1 MTFVSLGA
9 REDGEISSP
18 LQDAGEDGHGSAVP
32 LRAGG
37 KAGPSLCFGTMIY
50 AAGDNAGGNPFAV
63 LTAVVAPAILTNAC
77 SVLALG
83 TSNRLARVVDRT
95 RVVARELAALEAG
108 GLDDSSTESSQ
119 GQSQRRAQSDY
130 GSWAAQLKGL
140 QARTRLLVK
149 ALRVIYGSLGLFA
162 TAALVSVIGSIVTY
176 YGQRILFQVTAGLA
190 LLAGAVAVVGLASG
204 CALMVH
210 ETRLAV
216 DNLAEEAKM
225 HTRLRR

>member
-1 MTFVSLGA
+1 
-9 REDGEISSP
+9 
-18 LQDAGEDGHGSAVP
+18 
-32 LRAGG
+32 
-37 KAGPSLCFGTMIY
+37 MIY

-95 RVVARELAALEAG
+95 RVVARELALIKPGAANRQLEG
-108 GLDDSSTESSQ
+108 HSQ
-119 GQSQRRAQSDY
+119 GEYD
-130 GSWAAQLKGL
+130 GWAAQLAAL
-140 QARTRLLVK
+140 QVRTQLLVK

-162 TAALVSVIGSIVTY
+162 TAALVSVVGSIVTY
-176 YGQRILFQVTAGLA
+176 YGQRWLFQVTAGLA
-190 LLAGAVAVVGLASG
+190 LLTGAVAVVGLASG

-216 DNLAEEAKM
+216 QNLAEEARM
-225 HTRLRR
+225 HTRLHR

>member
-1 MTFVSLGA
+1 MDYL
-9 REDGEISSP
+9 
-18 LQDAGEDGHGSAVP
+18 AGSVTA
-32 LRAGG
+32 
-37 KAGPSLCFGTMIY
+37 
-50 AAGDNAGGNPFAV
+50 GNPFAV

-95 RVVARELAALEAG
+95 RVVAHELAVIGEVRDGTAQNKKV
-108 GLDDSSTESSQ
+108 Q
-119 GQSQRRAQSDY
+119 GDRVY
-130 GSWAAQLKGL
+130 WAAQLTGL
-140 QARTRLLVK
+140 QTRTRLLVR
-149 ALRVIYGSLGLFA
+149 ALQAIYGSLGLFA
-162 TAALVSVIGSIVTY
+162 TAALVSVVGSLVTY

-216 DNLAEEAKM
+216 QLLTEEARVQADGAGPSK
-225 HTRLRR
+225 

>member
-1 MTFVSLGA
+1 MSYV
-9 REDGEISSP
+9 
-18 LQDAGEDGHGSAVP
+18 
-32 LRAGG
+32 
-37 KAGPSLCFGTMIY
+37 
-50 AAGDNAGGNPFAV
+50 AGDAAGGNPFAV

-95 RVVARELAALEAG
+95 RVVARELAALEPG
-108 GLDDSSTESSQ
+108 GLDDSSTGE
-119 GQSQRRAQSDY
+119 SQRRAHSDY
-130 GSWAAQLKGL
+130 GSWAAQLTGL

-162 TAALVSVIGSIVTY
+162 TAALVSVVGSIVTY

-190 LLAGAVAVVGLASG
+190 LLAGAVAVMGLASG

-210 ETRLAV
+210 ETRIAV

-225 HTRLRR
+225 HLRLHR

>member
-1 MTFVSLGA
+1 MDT
-9 REDGEISSP
+9 
-18 LQDAGEDGHGSAVP
+18 
-32 LRAGG
+32 
-37 KAGPSLCFGTMIY
+37 
-50 AAGDNAGGNPFAV
+50 AGGNPFAV

-95 RVVARELAALEAG
+95 RMVARELAAIEPG
-108 GLDDSSTESSQ
+108 GSGHPSH
-119 GQSQRRAQSDY
+119 GQSQQRAQDDY
-130 GSWAAQLKGL
+130 ESWAAQLTGL
-140 QARTRLLVK
+140 QVRTRLLVK

-162 TAALVSVIGSIVTY
+162 TAALVSVVGSIVTY

-216 DNLAEEAKM
+216 QNLAEEAKM
-225 HTRLRR
+225 HTGLRK

>member
-1 MTFVSLGA
+1 
-9 REDGEISSP
+9 
-18 LQDAGEDGHGSAVP
+18 
-32 LRAGG
+32 
-37 KAGPSLCFGTMIY
+37 MIY
-50 AAGDNAGGNPFAV
+50 AAGDNAAGGNPFAV

-95 RVVARELAALEAG
+95 RVVARELAALEPG
-108 GLDDSSTESSQ
+108 GSSHTQ
-119 GQSQRRAQSDY
+119 GDY
-130 GSWAAQLKGL
+130 GSWAAQLTGL

-162 TAALVSVIGSIVTY
+162 TAALVSVVGSIVTY

-210 ETRLAV
+210 ETRIAV
-216 DNLAEEAKM
+216 DILAEEAKM
-225 HTRLRR
+225 HPRLGK